1 MQAITVGDRDAG
13 VGGPSL
19 MEMAYPHAADND
31 VIVRVRRGRKDT
43 RGSACCIRPDRRTR
57 GKTIIRVTRHEGR
70 SIMMGVR
77 IAGGILAVGMMV
89 AGTPSSHAADRAA
102 ASAPTQASQHRYQ
115 TRAPASRRPSPTDTP
130 IYTQPLPHVK
140 GKTFTSV
147 LVYFPPGARAAP
159 HRHGSAF
166 VYAYVLEGTV
176 RSQLAG
182 EPVRTYHQGQ
192 DWVEP
197 PGSHHLLTENTSPT
211 KPAKLLVIFISRT
224 GAKLK
229 INDQPK

>member
-1 MQAITVGDRDAG
+1 MVGMQ
-13 VGGPSL
+13 
-19 MEMAYPHAADND
+19 
-31 VIVRVRRGRKDT
+31 
-43 RGSACCIRPDRRTR
+43 
-57 GKTIIRVTRHEGR
+57 
-70 SIMMGVR
+70 
-77 IAGGILAVGMMV
+77 IASGILAAGMVV
-89 AGTPSSHAADRAA
+89 AGTPGSHAADRATA
-102 ASAPTQASQHRYQ
+102 AAPAPAVASQH
-115 TRAPASRRPSPTDTP
+115 PSEMPVF
-130 IYTQPLPHVK
+130 TQPLPNVK

-147 LVYFPPGARAAP
+147 IVYFPPDARAAP

-192 DWVEP
+192 NWVEQ
-197 PGSHHLLTENTSPT
+197 PGAHHVLTENTSPT
-211 KPAKLLVIFISRT
+211 KPAKLLVVFISNT